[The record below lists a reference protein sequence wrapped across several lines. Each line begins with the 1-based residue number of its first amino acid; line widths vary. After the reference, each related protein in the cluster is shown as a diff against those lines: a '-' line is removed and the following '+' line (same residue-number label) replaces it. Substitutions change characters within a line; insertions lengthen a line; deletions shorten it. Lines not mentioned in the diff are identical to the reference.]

1 MLLYSAPSLRLRG
14 VFASDDLVTAMRFA
28 SLGSGSRGNATLIE
42 KKSTR
47 ILIDCGFGVKDTR
60 GRLERLGLSLD
71 DLDGV
76 LVTHEH
82 GDHIGGV
89 GRVARACGVP
99 VYCSHGT
106 YLTGRLGEVP
116 DLRLISSHK
125 KFAIGDLEIEPVPVP
140 HDAKE
145 PIQYVVGDGDTRLGV
160 LTDLGSITPHI
171 RQCYARCEGLI
182 LETNHD
188 PQMLQQGPYPPKL
201 KRRVGGAYGHLS
213 NGQAQALL
221 QELQHDKLQHVIAAH
236 ISDKNNTD
244 YLAKES
250 LSRVLGCS
258 AEDVPSIDQE
268 EGLHW
273 VSLRSAF

>member
-1 MLLYSAPSLRLRG
+1 VPAI
-14 VFASDDLVTAMRFA
+14 RFA

-42 KKSTR
+42 KNNTR

-60 GRLERLGLSLD
+60 ARLERLGLSLD
-71 DLDGV
+71 DLDGI

-89 GRVARACGVP
+89 GRVARACGVA

-106 YLTGRLGEVP
+106 HLTGRLGKVP

-125 KFAIGDLEIEPVPVP
+125 RFAVGDLEVEPVPVP

-145 PIQYVVGDGDTRLGV
+145 PGQYIVGDGAVRLGV

-171 RQCYARCEGLI
+171 RQCYARCEGLL
-182 LETNHD
+182 LEANHD
-188 PQMLQQGPYPPKL
+188 PQMLEQGPYPPKL

-213 NGQAQALL
+213 NGQAQSLL
-221 QELQHDKLQHVIAAH
+221 KELVHDRLQHVVAAH
-236 ISDKNNTD
+236 ISDKNNTCD
-244 YLAKES
+244 LARQS
-250 LSRVLGCS
+250 LADVLGCS
-258 AEDVPSIDQE
+258 VNDIPAIDQE
-268 EGLHW
+268 LGLDW
-273 VSLRSAF
+273 MSLRETF

>member
-1 MLLYSAPSLRLRG
+1 MTAPRNLWYRG
-14 VFASDDLVTAMRFA
+14 VFASENAVTAIRFA

-42 KKSTR
+42 KNSTR

-60 GRLERLGLSLD
+60 ARLERLGLALED
-71 DLDGV
+71 IDGV

-89 GRVARACGVP
+89 GKIARANGMP

-106 YLTGRLGEVP
+106 YLTGRLGNVP

-125 KFAIGDLEIEPVPVP
+125 RFAVGDLEIEPVPVP

-145 PIQYVVGDGDTRLGV
+145 PIQYIVGDGDTRVGV

-171 RQCYARCEGLI
+171 RHCYARCEALI

-221 QELQHDKLQHVIAAH
+221 EGLQHDKLQHVVAAH
-236 ISDKNNTD
+236 ISDKNNTEQ
-244 YLAKES
+244 LAKES
-250 LSRVLGCS
+250 LAYILGC
-258 AEDVPSIDQE
+258 AADEIPAIDQE
-268 EGLHW
+268 NGLHW
-273 VSLRSAF
+273 MSLRSAY

>member
-1 MLLYSAPSLRLRG
+1 M
-14 VFASDDLVTAMRFA
+14 TAMRFS

-42 KKSTR
+42 KNSTR
-47 ILIDCGFGVKDTR
+47 ILIDCGFGVKETR
-60 GRLERLGLSLD
+60 MRLKRLGLSLD
-71 DLDGV
+71 DLSGV

-106 YLTGRLGEVP
+106 HLTGRLGKVP

-125 KFAIGDLEIEPVPVP
+125 RFAVGDLEIEPVPVP

-145 PIQYVVGDGDTRLGV
+145 PVQYVVGDGDMRLGV

-171 RQCYARCEGLI
+171 RQCYARCDGLI

-213 NGQAQALL
+213 NGQAEALL
-221 QELQHDKLQHVIAAH
+221 QALMHDRLQHVVAAH

-244 YLAKES
+244 QLARES
-250 LSRVLGCS
+250 LARVLDCR
-258 AEDVPSIDQE
+258 ADEIPAIDQE
-268 EGLHW
+268 EGLEW
-273 VSLRSAF
+273 MALRPAF

>member
-1 MLLYSAPSLRLRG
+1 MTSPRPLRSRG
-14 VFASDDLVTAMRFA
+14 VFASDNAVTAIRFA

-42 KKSTR
+42 KNTTR
-47 ILIDCGFGVKDTR
+47 ILIDCGFGVKDART
-60 GRLERLGLSLD
+60 RLERLGLSLE

-89 GRVARACGVP
+89 GRIARASGMP
-99 VYCSHGT
+99 VFCSHGT
-106 YLTGRLGEVP
+106 YLTDRLGKVP

-125 KFAIGDLEIEPVPVP
+125 KLAIGDLEIEPVPVP

-145 PIQYVVGDGDTRLGV
+145 PIQYIVGDGDTRLGV

-171 RQCYARCEGLI
+171 RHCYARCDALI

-188 PQMLQQGPYPPKL
+188 PQMLQHGPYPPKL

-221 QELQHDKLQHVIAAH
+221 SDLQHDKLQHVVAAH
-236 ISDKNNTD
+236 ISDKNNTEL
-244 YLAKES
+244 LAKES
-250 LSRVLGCS
+250 LAHILGCD
-258 AEDVPSIDQE
+258 AEEIPAIDQE

-273 VSLRSAF
+273 MSLRAAF

>member
-1 MLLYSAPSLRLRG
+1 MTSPRPLRSRG
-14 VFASDDLVTAMRFA
+14 VFASDNAVTAIRFA

-42 KKSTR
+42 KNTTR
-47 ILIDCGFGVKDTR
+47 ILIDCGFGVKDART
-60 GRLERLGLSLD
+60 RLERLGLSLE

-89 GRVARACGVP
+89 GRIARASGMP
-99 VYCSHGT
+99 VFCSHGT
-106 YLTGRLGEVP
+106 YLTDRLGKVP

-125 KFAIGDLEIEPVPVP
+125 KFAIGELEIEPVPVP

-145 PIQYVVGDGDTRLGV
+145 PIQYIVGDGDTRLGV

-171 RQCYARCEGLI
+171 RHCYARCDALI

-188 PQMLQQGPYPPKL
+188 PQMLQHGPYPPKL

-221 QELQHDKLQHVIAAH
+221 SDLQHDKLQHVVAAH
-236 ISDKNNTD
+236 ISDKNNTEL
-244 YLAKES
+244 LAKES
-250 LSRVLGCS
+250 LAHSLGCD
-258 AEDVPSIDQE
+258 AEEIPAIDQE

-273 VSLRSAF
+273 MSLRAAF

>member
-1 MLLYSAPSLRLRG
+1 MTSPRPLRSRG
-14 VFASDDLVTAMRFA
+14 VFASDNAVTAIRFA

-42 KKSTR
+42 KNTTR
-47 ILIDCGFGVKDTR
+47 ILIDCGFGVKDART
-60 GRLERLGLSLD
+60 RLERLGLSLE

-89 GRVARACGVP
+89 GRIARASGMP
-99 VYCSHGT
+99 VFCSHGT
-106 YLTGRLGEVP
+106 YLTDRLGKVP

-145 PIQYVVGDGDTRLGV
+145 PIQYIVGDGDTRLGV

-171 RQCYARCEGLI
+171 RHCYARCDALI

-188 PQMLQQGPYPPKL
+188 PQMLQHGPYPPKL

-221 QELQHDKLQHVIAAH
+221 SDLQHDKLQHVVAAH
-236 ISDKNNTD
+236 ISDKNNTEL
-244 YLAKES
+244 LAKES
-250 LSRVLGCS
+250 LAHSLGCD
-258 AEDVPSIDQE
+258 AEEIPAIDQE

-273 VSLRSAF
+273 MSLRAAF